1 MLRFWAQP
9 YDVDNPGGNSQLG
22 IPYRNSP
29 TLAGPQGLEIA
40 RSSVEEVYTNVL
52 ADLTQAN
59 NMLDTLSDGSSLYNE
74 WYRHK
79 VDKYVVKAYLARV
92 YFFMGKYTEA
102 AAAAEEVINSGI
114 FSLETSPRGNFT
126 QSGTENNSE
135 QIFQLLSIATDQSGN
150 PSWGYSRYGYPLLT
164 SLDTAMSQFHTNDQR
179 LDNIDGYFYVSF
191 FGDSTIAKYD
201 LPNAVNGI
209 NMTVLRLAEMY
220 LIVAESNMSSGGNGN
235 RSRAE
240 ELYSELYQLRVGSPP
255 AIPSTN
261 DSLTTAIQLERRLEL
276 MFEGDR
282 YHNLKRMKMPLR
294 NGVPYNDPAL
304 LFRIPQ
310 EEMSGNGLMVQNP

>member
-1 MLRFWAQP
+1 
-9 YDVDNPGGNSQLG
+9 
-22 IPYRNSP
+22 
-29 TLAGPQGLEIA
+29 
-40 RSSVEEVYTNVL
+40 
-52 ADLTQAN
+52 
-59 NMLDTLSDGSSLYNE
+59 
-74 WYRHK
+74 
-79 VDKYVVKAYLARV
+79 
-92 YFFMGKYTEA
+92 
-102 AAAAEEVINSGI
+102 
-114 FSLETSPRGNFT
+114 
-126 QSGTENNSE
+126 
-135 QIFQLLSIATDQSGN
+135 
-150 PSWGYSRYGYPLLT
+150 
-164 SLDTAMSQFHTNDQR
+164 MSQFHTNDQR
-179 LDNIDGYFYVSF
+179 LGNIDGYFYVSF

-240 ELYSELYQLRVGSPP
+240 ELYTELYQLRVGSPP

-282 YHNLKRMKMPLR
+282 YHNLKRMKMTLR